1 MLLVLYFTASWCGP
15 CKMFGPIV
23 SQVQSKVPNVN
34 ISKVDVDASVNSQLV
49 TTYNVT
55 SVPTLIF
62 VKDGVQVFRKSGIMT
77 EQELLSTINKYS

>member
-1 MLLVLYFTASWCGP
+1 
-15 CKMFGPIV
+15 MFGPIV